1 MTATLKGAVYNEI
14 DEYAAAWLRNL
25 IAKGHIADGEVD
37 TRSIVDVQP
46 DDYRGFVQ
54 CHFFAG
60 IGGWSIALRW
70 GGGPTTD
77 LFGQEVAPA
86 DPSQTREK
94 WNGSLTNGTFGRI
107 GFGSSRS
114 ESLQSSLENRLRA
127 RLNGS
132 DLCEVIWKPWITPW
146 GPRRSKPRAR
156 VRTTFEIDS
165 GLWPT
170 PKASAAGPD
179 FAKLER
185 SKTGLSLP
193 PLSAG
198 AKISLWS
205 TASARD
211 WKDTPGMAI
220 EGPDGRS
227 RLDQL
232 PRQAQTSFPVGLYPT
247 PTAAIGTGGQKSISG
262 DRKDEVLLTG
272 LIRSMS
278 GSSES
283 MESTGGLNPEFVFWL
298 MGFPPEWINCAP

>member
-1 MTATLKGAVYNEI
+1 ME
-14 DEYAAAWLRNL
+14 
-25 IAKGHIADGEVD
+25 
-37 TRSIVDVQP
+37 RSIP
-46 DDYRGFVQ
+46 DQ
-54 CHFFAG
+54 SSMFAPTITEDLSSVTSSPESAAG
-60 IGGWSIALRW
+60 PSLSEG

-77 LFGQEVAPA
+77 LFGQEVARA
-86 DPSQTREK
+86 DLSQTREK

-156 VRTTFEIDS
+156 VRTTFETDS

-198 AKISLWS
+198 TARISLWS

-211 WKDTPGMAI
+211 WKDTPGMAT

-232 PRQAQTSFPVGLYPT
+232 PRQAQTSVPIGLYPT
-247 PTAAIGTGGQKSISG
+247 PTSSMRTEQDMAQALTDGSNPNRPAYSEAMIDISG
-262 DRKDEVLLTG
+262 L
-272 LIRSMS
+272 S
-278 GSSES
+278 GSTENK
-283 MESTGGLNPEFVFWL
+283 GGLNPEFVFWL
-298 MGFPPEWINCAP
+298 MGFPPEWVNCAP